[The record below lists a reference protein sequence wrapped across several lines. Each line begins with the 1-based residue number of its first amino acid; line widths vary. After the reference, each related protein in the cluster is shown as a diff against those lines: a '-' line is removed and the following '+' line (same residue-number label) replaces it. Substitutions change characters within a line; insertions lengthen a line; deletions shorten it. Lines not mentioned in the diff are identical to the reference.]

1 MLAGPSLSCLPLPP
15 PPPLLPS
22 LPSENWHTSGAV
34 VLRLWTPEQNR
45 PNHLR
50 VMPSQRRVEEDGLEL
65 PSSRSLQRAVA
76 QRTRTGELMSPRCAL
91 MISEQQ
97 AVSGRSPGV
106 RVDEL
111 TPALHG
117 A

>member
-1 MLAGPSLSCLPLPP
+1 MVMRRGEKCILGSSECSLS
-15 PPPLLPS
+15 
-22 LPSENWHTSGAV
+22 
-34 VLRLWTPEQNR
+34 
-45 PNHLR
+45 NHLR